1 MNVQCLGSAAAVSTQ
16 CISSH
21 QQQRYDLTMGSCPHS
36 AHYAANNI
44 MNTSDGGN
52 QRNPSHCR
60 THLCCNHFFANWL
73 EGRLWSH
80 DMISDLLVID
90 ILISSFQQFI
100 NWGEG
105 WTPLNNSWKLAAATS
120 CQLEGV
126 LFLEENK
133 LSDIQQTPADVDLCC
148 HKTSHLT
155 SHLLIS
161 VSLEI
166 GAIARHR
173 PPNCGVGVAWF
184 FNKLICHQD
193 AEFGSGNLICSF
205 TFRLGWLSFSS
216 PWSLQFEKLADTFVR
231 IDFTLSCWISR

>member
-1 MNVQCLGSAAAVSTQ
+1 
-16 CISSH
+16 
-21 QQQRYDLTMGSCPHS
+21 MGESEKS
-36 AHYAANNI
+36 L
-44 MNTSDGGN
+44 
-52 QRNPSHCR
+52 HCR

-193 AEFGSGNLICSF
+193 AEFGSGNLICSHSDWDDSASA
-205 TFRLGWLSFSS
+205 RHDHYNLKSWLIHLSELI
-216 PWSLQFEKLADTFVR
+216 SLCPAESLAR
-231 IDFTLSCWISR
+231 

>member
-1 MNVQCLGSAAAVSTQ
+1 MACSDAPPSVVLDVKCDPCSNECPVFRLRSRSIYRVYLRRA
-16 CISSH
+16 SSH

-36 AHYAANNI
+36 VHSDAANNI

-52 QRNPSHCR
+52 QRNPCHCR

-148 HKTSHLT
+148 HKTSHL
-155 SHLLIS
+155 
-161 VSLEI
+161 
-166 GAIARHR
+166 A
-173 PPNCGVGVAWF
+173 PPNIGVIGNWSYSEAPPTKLWCRCGMIF
-184 FNKLICHQD
+184 
-193 AEFGSGNLICSF
+193 
-205 TFRLGWLSFSS
+205 
-216 PWSLQFEKLADTFVR
+216 
-231 IDFTLSCWISR
+231 